1 MSEELPMEAS
11 APTAQHIG
19 QRVSI
24 RSHDPEGGFRDLL
37 GHLVS
42 VNQVRKKDGQ
52 IITFEPS
59 MIHLW
64 KVVPD
69 TSIQTGIFL
78 YDTKSRQEEELI
90 ISDGRALR
98 LYSCGPTVYRDAHVG
113 NLRTFL
119 LADLITRLV
128 KVSGYKV
135 HSVQNI
141 TDVGHMNDDLE
152 VDLST
157 ETREDKVLTQ
167 AKLEQKDPF
176 TLARSYEAKFHHDL
190 ERLGIKSADVY
201 PRASESIELMLR
213 LIEQL
218 IDSEHAYVGADG
230 SVYFAA
236 NTFESYGALSGNK
249 LSELV
254 PGHRYEYTGDGAKR
268 FHADW
273 ALWKA
278 AGNRSEMVW
287 DSPWGSGFP
296 GWHIECSAMSL
307 HFLKGHVDLHIGGID
322 LRFPHHENERAQSNC
337 ASMSEV
343 TDLWMHGEHL
353 LFEGRKMS
361 KSAGNVVLLEDIV
374 NRGFDPLA
382 LRLVFL
388 ENRYRSQMDLNWD
401 QIAAADSTLARWR
414 NKYQEWSSDE
424 APNEQVAV
432 IELIGSILST
442 LRDDLDTPRAIV
454 QLRALEREQ
463 SLSDKSKAQIFA
475 AVDEF
480 FGLDLTRPTVSIELS
495 PEIQALIDER
505 REARANKDFAKSDA
519 LRDQLLKLKIAV
531 KDGAN
536 GVSWEV
542 IP

>member
-1 MSEELPMEAS
+1 MSEELPMEAG
-11 APTAQHIG
+11 APTAQQIG
-19 QRVSI
+19 KRVSI

-42 VNQVRKKDGQ
+42 INQVRKKDGQ
-52 IITFEPS
+52 IITFDPS
-59 MIHLW
+59 KIHTW

-69 TSIQTGIFL
+69 VSVQTGIFL
-78 YDTKSRQEEELI
+78 YDTKSRQEQELV

-119 LADLITRLV
+119 LADLISRLV
-128 KVSGYKV
+128 KISGYKV

-141 TDVGHMNDDLE
+141 TDVGHMNDDINQ
-152 VDLST
+152 DLAA
-157 ETREDKVLTQ
+157 ETDEDKILAQ
-167 AKLEQKDPF
+167 AKLEHLDPF
-176 TLARSYEAKFHHDL
+176 ALARSYENKFHHDL
-190 ERLGIKSADVY
+190 ERLGIKSAEVY
-201 PRASESIELMLR
+201 PRASESIQLMLR
-213 LIEQL
+213 LIQQL
-218 IDSEHAYVGADG
+218 IDSEHAYLGSDG

-236 NTFESYGALSGNK
+236 DTFESYGALSGNK

-254 PGHRYEYTGDGAKR
+254 PGHRYEYSGDGAKR

-307 HFLKGHVDLHIGGID
+307 HFLQGHVDLHLGGID
-322 LRFPHHENERAQSNC
+322 LRFPHHENERAQSNS

-361 KSAGNVVLLEDIV
+361 KSAGNVVLLEDV
-374 NRGFDPLA
+374 VRRGFDPLA

-401 QIAAADSTLARWR
+401 QIAAADSTLSRWR

-424 APNEQVAV
+424 SPNDQQKVSEI
-432 IELIGSILST
+432 IESIIST
-442 LRDDLDTPRAIV
+442 VRADLDSPRAIV
-454 QLRALEREQ
+454 QLRALERDQ
-463 SLSDKSKAQIFA
+463 GVSNKSKAQIFA

-480 FGLDLTRPTVSIELS
+480 FGLDLTRPATSVELT
-495 PEIQALIDER
+495 PEVQALIEER
-505 REARANKDFAKSDA
+505 KAARANKDFARSDA
-519 LRDQLLKLKIAV
+519 LRDQLLTLKIAV
-531 KDGAN
+531 KD
-536 GVSWEV
+536 
-542 IP
+542 